1 MSKEAMKLDDKAVA
15 QILSRLP
22 SPPVGDGSALH
33 AWAMQV
39 VRKLAEQSVP
49 VQPDETLLSFY
60 QATDFPS
67 LVSAMNGHIK
77 KMQSK
82 LQSNPHTAIDAWNN
96 REMVAVEHCIWAR
109 NGNTPCPH
117 TSPQPAQQEPVAFI
131 DMSQWPPIRWRDGM
145 IRSDVAAFD
154 GQPLVICGHR
164 PQAREPEQPAQA
176 GGETIVQTFTGL
188 PRRKL
193 RELLAGGWEVN
204 GVCFQRTE
212 EDGTVRRGAATIGG
226 MVIWWNAEQPAQK
239 RPPNCGTGFCSCIEC
254 VMEPKQ
260 PAPTKCWKCGD
271 ADPAFTD
278 VCQVPACGMREQ
290 P

>member
-1 MSKEAMKLDDKAVA
+1 MSREAMKLALELKN
-15 QILSRLP
+15 
-22 SPPVGDGSALH
+22 SAS
-33 AWAMQV
+33 AYWTEKEIPFIE
-39 VRKLAEQSVP
+39 KLIK
-49 VQPDETLLSFY
+49 LL
-60 QATDFPS
+60 A
-67 LVSAMNGHIK
+67 LA
-77 KMQSK
+77 
-82 LQSNPHTAIDAWNN
+82 A
-96 REMVAVEHCIWAR
+96 
-109 NGNTPCPH
+109 
-117 TSPQPAQQEPVAFI
+117 QPAQQE
-131 DMSQWPPIRWRDGM
+131 S
-145 IRSDVAAFD
+145 
-154 GQPLVICGHR
+154 
-164 PQAREPEQPAQA
+164 
-176 GGETIVQTFTGL
+176 ETIVQTFTGL

-278 VCQVPACGMREQ
+278 VCQVPACGMREK